1 MRKENLS
8 LEHRDGDWQSNC
20 KRTILTNNQQ
30 YQKKVPTIVGPN
42 MTEKRKNNK
51 VYYNWPVI
59 QTNQGSIK
67 MLFFKNETKHWWTS
81 LSSNRLL

>member
-30 YQKKVPTIVGPN
+30 YQRKAYNSRSKYDKEKKEQQSVL
-42 MTEKRKNNK
+42 
-51 VYYNWPVI
+51 
-59 QTNQGSIK
+59 Q
-67 MLFFKNETKHWWTS
+67 LAC
-81 LSSNRLL
+81 

>member
-8 LEHRDGDWQSNC
+8 VEHRDGDWQSNC

-42 MTEKRKNNK
+42 MTEKKEQQSVLQLASHSNK
-51 VYYNWPVI
+51 S
-59 QTNQGSIK
+59 GSIK
-67 MLFFKNETKHWWTS
+67 MLFFKNETKHWWTP